1 MFKSLNEKELMMV
14 NGGFYYVPKYKYGE
28 CVGTVQ
34 VASGSGIK
42 YYRYELV
49 HVSQYS
55 YEWRYV
61 AHY

>member
-1 MFKSLNEKELMMV
+1 MMMV